1 MRKSNNIIKPNEA
14 PVYIIQRAT
23 AKYGRINYRWDFFS
37 ADLKTYYK
45 LTAIDLSRHYHAHD
59 VLKL

>member
-14 PVYIIQRAT
+14 PVYIIQRVT
-23 AKYGRINYRWDFFS
+23 AKYGRINYKWDFFS
-37 ADLKTYYK
+37 HDFKTYFK

>member
-1 MRKSNNIIKPNEA
+1 MRNSKPIIKPNEA
-14 PVYIIQRAT
+14 PVYILQRVT

-37 ADLKTYYK
+37 ADLKTYFK
-45 LTAIDLSRHYHAHD
+45 TVEHDDSRNFSAQL

>member
-1 MRKSNNIIKPNEA
+1 MRKDNTIIKPNDA
-14 PVYIIQRAT
+14 PTYIIQRVT

-37 ADLKTYYK
+37 ADLKTYFK
-45 LTAIDLSRHYHAHD
+45 CTDFDLSRNYHAHD

>member
-1 MRKSNNIIKPNEA
+1 MKRPFI
-14 PVYIIQRAT
+14 Y
-23 AKYGRINYRWDFFS
+23 YS
-37 ADLKTYYK
+37 ASRLNMAVLITGGISLARFKTYFK

>member
-1 MRKSNNIIKPNEA
+1 MIDSKPIIKPNEA
-14 PVYIIQRAT
+14 PVYILQRVR
-23 AKYGRINYRWDFFS
+23 AKYGRINYKWDFFS

>member
-1 MRKSNNIIKPNEA
+1 MKKPNSIIKPNEA
-14 PVYIIQRAT
+14 PVYIIQRVT

-37 ADLKTYYK
+37 ADLKTYFK

>member
-1 MRKSNNIIKPNEA
+1 MKQTKGIIKPNDA
-14 PVYIIQRAT
+14 PVYILQRVT

-37 ADLKTYYK
+37 HDLKTYFK

>member
-1 MRKSNNIIKPNEA
+1 MKKDNKIIKPNDA
-14 PVYIIQRAT
+14 PEYIIQRAR

-37 ADLKTYYK
+37 RDLKTYYK

>member
-1 MRKSNNIIKPNEA
+1 MKKPNNIIKPNEA
-14 PVYIIQRAT
+14 PLHILQRVT

-37 ADLKTYYK
+37 ADLKTYFK
-45 LTAIDLSRHYHAHD
+45 LTAIDLSRNFHAHD

>member
-1 MRKSNNIIKPNEA
+1 MRNSKPIIKPNEA
-14 PVYIIQRAT
+14 PVYILQRVT
-23 AKYGRINYRWDFFS
+23 AKYGRINYKWDFFS
-37 ADLKTYYK
+37 ADLKTYFK

>member
-1 MRKSNNIIKPNEA
+1 MKKTNNIIKPNEA
-14 PVYIIQRAT
+14 PVYILQRVT
-23 AKYGRINYRWDFFS
+23 AKYGRINYKWDFFS
-37 ADLKTYYK
+37 HDLKTYFK